1 LSSRRSPGLEL
12 RVDRNEELRGS
23 GIARRKSRFEIASDQ
38 GVWIAALYLSIVA
51 SLMPVWFLGASLAIT
66 AGAPD
71 ASASSVSERGT
82 RIILLALG
90 TVATWFAIRVAIV
103 LSRAPRLGRGH
114 HRKTM
119 RYGAVAAGALS
130 IVLLARFVYAD
141 GPLGGDAL
149 AFIGALAPAVLMAE
163 LSFALPAITKG
174 RHGAAIGTLGGYL
187 WAFASIAMLCL
198 GAVPAVWWVPF
209 VFAIG
214 GSCCTAPAALRVWR
228 HYEQEPLTA

>member
-1 LSSRRSPGLEL
+1 MAKWRSFSTL
-12 RVDRNEELRGS
+12 RPRAQVQAIEPAIAGQAGS
-23 GIARRKSRFEIASDQ
+23 RRKSRIAQASDE
-38 GVWIAALYLSIVA
+38 GVWTATLLLAFVALLA
-51 SLMPVWFLGASLAIT
+51 PVWFLGVGSALAASGGEG
-66 AGAPD
+66 GAARVPQI
-71 ASASSVSERGT
+71 VLIG
-82 RIILLALG
+82 LG
-90 TVATWFAIRVAIV
+90 CVGIWFAVRCSVI